1 MHARVLQL
9 DDKITNPNSFEVTS
23 LATTTLKAQKRRIN
37 YVPWIFVLA
46 VLALVVGRIY
56 YLTSVIEARTLA
68 DFVGAFFASFQLG
81 SLYALIALGY
91 TMVYGI
97 IRLINFAHGEVFMV
111 GAFVSFFIFSG
122 TPYSLP
128 WAVFTAA
135 LAAVGMMYVLNF
147 WRGSMTDP
155 VVLAGGGVAL
165 VVFAYALSTATLGW
179 IWALLLS
186 MLITGVVGVSLDRIA
201 YRPLRGAPR
210 ISLLITAIAMS
221 FFLQNFGLLAFT
233 QRQTPYRPET
243 FWTGFLRFDVAGG
256 TVFTS
261 WLVILVPVLTAV
273 LVVAL
278 TLFVNRTR
286 LGKAMRASAQD
297 PEVAQMMGVDV
308 NRVISTTF
316 LLGSMLA
323 AAAGV
328 LWGLSF
334 GSLNQP
340 AVFGIL
346 PGIKAFAAAVIGGI
360 GSLPGAVI
368 GGLLLGFL
376 ENFLTAIFPRTPN
389 FAGITEY
396 KDTFAFVLLIVILLV
411 KPSGIIGEDLSEKV

>member
-1 MHARVLQL
+1 M
-9 DDKITNPNSFEVTS
+9 TP
-23 LATTTLKAQKRRIN
+23 LAASTLSRQTRRFN
-37 YVPWIFVLA
+37 YTPWLLLLA
-46 VLALVVGRIY
+46 LLALVVGRIY
-56 YLTSVIEARTLA
+56 YLVYVTEVRALA
-68 DFVGAFFASFQLG
+68 DFVGAFFSSFQLG

-97 IRLINFAHGEVFMV
+97 IRLINFAHGEIFMV

-122 TPYSLP
+122 APYSLP
-128 WAVFTAA
+128 WALFTAT
-135 LAAVGMMYVLNF
+135 LAALGTMYVLNF

-155 VVLAGGGVAL
+155 FVLAGGGVAL
-165 VVFAYALSTATLGW
+165 VGFTIALSAASLGW
-179 IWALLLS
+179 IWALILS
-186 MLITGVVGVSLDRIA
+186 MLITGVVGVFLDRIA

-233 QRQTPYRPET
+233 QGQTPYRPET
-243 FWTGFLRFDVAGG
+243 FWTDFLRFEVAGE

-261 WLVILVPVLTAV
+261 WMVVLVPVLTAI

-308 NRVISTTF
+308 NRVIATTF

-328 LWGLSF
+328 LWGMSF

-376 ENFLTAIFPRTPN
+376 ENFLTAIFPRTPD

>member
-1 MHARVLQL
+1 MVRV
-9 DDKITNPNSFEVTS
+9 
-23 LATTTLKAQKRRIN
+23 RRWN
-37 YVPWIFVLA
+37 WTGFLLLGL
-46 VLALVVGRIY
+46 VLALVGGRIA
-56 YLTSVIEARTLA
+56 YLMIYQGFDASH
-68 DFVGAFFASFQLG
+68 FVGAFARSFQLG

-111 GAFVSFFIFSG
+111 GAFVSFFLFANA
-122 TPYSLP
+122 PYALP
-128 WAVFTAA
+128 WALFAAA
-135 LAAVGMMYVLNF
+135 LIAVGFMRVLNF
-147 WRGSMTDP
+147 FRSGTFDP
-155 VVLAGGGVAL
+155 VVLTGGVL
-165 VVFAYALSTATLGW
+165 VFAAAAFTLHTMQIHW
-179 IWALLLS
+179 LLAMLMS
-186 MLITGVVGVSLDRIA
+186 MLITGVVGITIDQIA

-210 ISLLITAIAMS
+210 MSLLITAIAVS

-233 QRQTPYRPET
+233 DRQTPYRPET
-243 FWTGFLRFDVAGG
+243 SWTQSLRFEIFGS
-256 TVFTS
+256 TVFTTG
-261 WLVILVPVLTAV
+261 LIILVPLVTLA

-286 LGKAMRASAQD
+286 LGKAMRATAQD
-297 PEVAQMMGVDV
+297 PETAQMMGVNV
-308 NRVISTTF
+308 NRVIATTF

-360 GSLPGAVI
+360 GSLPGAVL

-376 ENFLTAIFPRTPN
+376 ENFLTALFPRTPQ

-396 KDTFAFVLLIVILLV
+396 RDTFAFIMLIIILLI
-411 KPSGIIGEDLSEKV
+411 KPSGLIGEDLSEKV